1 MLISYKG
8 SVMAYALIN
17 LVHIEEERCDVDLI
31 FNPDQI
37 NE

>member
-1 MLISYKG
+1 
-8 SVMAYALIN
+8 MAYALIN
-17 LVHIEEERCDVDLI
+17 LVHIGEERCDVDLI

>member
-1 MLISYKG
+1 
-8 SVMAYALIN
+8 MAYALIN
-17 LVHIEEERCDVDLI
+17 LVHIEKERCDVDLI

>member
-1 MLISYKG
+1 
-8 SVMAYALIN
+8 MAYALIN
-17 LVHIEEERCDVDLI
+17 LVYIEEERCDVDLI

>member
-1 MLISYKG
+1 
-8 SVMAYALIN
+8 MAHALVN